1 MYRANDQFNIEEFN
15 LNSDYYIRFNLNSV
29 SFTNIELRERFTILE
44 KLNDNTLYVKHYLD
58 GRNYEVNVADI
69 FSYRGPIE
77 DTNYSSRTAYNL
89 ELCEP
94 QFKDNMKPNWYL
106 WLSNKY
112 GSENILH
119 RGKSYWYN
127 YMSVERQMFYN
138 DMALNQDKE
147 VIETIKDQMAL
158 EQRVEAIPAREGV
171 GTEFDENY
179 GFNLAK
185 PNRFENWDAK
195 YRSYY
200 MSKEEFENRLQWAS
214 RVDLAMTSLSYR
226 ENPALLGKYNP
237 EFYKHYNPEEKEQIN
252 AKNQLFY
259 LKEIKRILEENGI
272 FGLKE
277 ITINKFG
284 KLFGIPNQASINEQ
298 IKEFGFEKG
307 TYSLMF

>member
-1 MYRANDQFNIEEFN
+1 MYKVNDPFSVNEFA
-15 LNSDYYIRFNLNSV
+15 LNSDYFITFNVKNVFL
-29 SFTNIELRERFTILE
+29 TKMELRERFTILK
-44 KLNDNTLYVKHYLD
+44 KLNNDTLCVKNYLD
-58 GRNYEVNVADI
+58 GRNYEINVADI
-69 FSYRGPIE
+69 LSYRGPIE
-77 DTNYSSRTAYNL
+77 DTNYSSQTAYNL

-106 WLSNKY
+106 WLSKKY

-127 YMSVERQMFYN
+127 YMSSERQMYYG
-138 DMALNQDKE
+138 DMAYDQDKE
-147 VIETIKDQMAL
+147 TVETIKDQMAL
-158 EQRVEAIPAREGV
+158 EQRVEAIPVREGV

-200 MSKEEFENRLQWAS
+200 MNEEEFENRLQWAS

-252 AKNQLFY
+252 AKIQLFY
-259 LKEIKRILEENGI
+259 LKEVKRILEENGI
-272 FGLKE
+272 FDLKE